1 VGEADSTNSKVQSL
15 STAAQKIG
23 EAAELINDIAS
34 QTNLLAL
41 NATNKATRNV
51 RTAQRPERKARDMAP
66 QEQHRKQVLLID
78 NDRFSL
84 SILKRRVDDLG
95 YEPLIG
101 STAEAARILLE
112 TQTVKVIVFNQ
123 DLEAEW
129 GLSLADQLR
138 PTGAS
143 AGIPV
148 ILLSQASVR
157 LSPRMENTEDD
168 RVCFQKPIAIE
179 PFVQHFRSLIN
190 DAVAP
195 LR

>member
-1 VGEADSTNSKVQSL
+1 
-15 STAAQKIG
+15 
-23 EAAELINDIAS
+23 
-34 QTNLLAL
+34 
-41 NATNKATRNV
+41 
-51 RTAQRPERKARDMAP
+51 MAP
-66 QEQHRKQVLLID
+66 QEQLRKQVLLID

-84 SILKRRVDDLG
+84 SVLKRLVDDLG

-101 STAEAARILLE
+101 STVEAARILLD

-138 PTGAS
+138 AAGAS
-143 AGIPV
+143 ASIPV

-157 LSPRMENTEDD
+157 FSPRMENTEDD
-168 RVCFQKPIAIE
+168 RVYFQKPIAIE

>member
-1 VGEADSTNSKVQSL
+1 MGEADSTNSKVQSL

-23 EAAELINDIAS
+23 EVAELINDIAS

-41 NATNKATRNV
+41 NATIEAARNV

-129 GLSLADQLR
+129 GL
-138 PTGAS
+138 
-143 AGIPV
+143 
-148 ILLSQASVR
+148 
-157 LSPRMENTEDD
+157 
-168 RVCFQKPIAIE
+168 
-179 PFVQHFRSLIN
+179 
-190 DAVAP
+190 
-195 LR
+195 

>member
-1 VGEADSTNSKVQSL
+1 
-15 STAAQKIG
+15 
-23 EAAELINDIAS
+23 
-34 QTNLLAL
+34 
-41 NATNKATRNV
+41 
-51 RTAQRPERKARDMAP
+51 MAP
-66 QEQHRKQVLLID
+66 QEQLRKQVLLID

-84 SILKRRVDDLG
+84 SVLKRLVDDLG

-101 STAEAARILLE
+101 STVEAARILLE
-112 TQTVKVIVFNQ
+112 TQTVKVIVFSQ

-138 PTGAS
+138 AAGAS

-157 LSPRMENTEDD
+157 FSPRMENTEDD

-179 PFVQHFRSLIN
+179 PVVQHFRSLIN